1 MSRKLISQFFC
12 KLNSS
17 KYFTCPSGKLRTEF
31 TSPIVKSTSPGLL
44 HATFY
49 LHTFYP
55 KSNDPSWSG
64 YGYFME
70 SHKIDGGRLCPL
82 HDLAKG
88 HKILKEN
95 TDLSIITSLLH
106 GKTNMYMH
114 RWPKFEIWLSALLR
128 YVQNIMHQSIPWEK
142 KNKSG
147 YQMQWPILI
156 PILIPEVRKLHL
168 GYETTYYLQKAY
180 LKCILLYCMKWT

>member
-1 MSRKLISQFFC
+1 MWFQLAPKFFWEAELISQFFC
-12 KLNSS
+12 KFNSS
-17 KYFTCPSGKLRTEF
+17 KYFICPSGKLRTEF

-44 HATFY
+44 HATVY

-55 KSNDPSWSG
+55 KCNDPSWGG

-70 SHKIDGGRLCPL
+70 SHKIDGGRLRSL

-128 YVQNIMHQSIPWEK
+128 NVQNIMHESIPWEK

-147 YQMQWPILI
+147 YQMQ
-156 PILIPEVRKLHL
+156 
-168 GYETTYYLQKAY
+168 
-180 LKCILLYCMKWT
+180 